1 MADTFKQEVY
11 DALLAVVETGAFPT
25 VTYTN
30 PTGGQLF
37 PRMVVD
43 DMDLAVPKQFEAN
56 EIAFTMI
63 DGKEKMEADRKRVIQ
78 TVRWEVH
85 IGFNEQV
92 APERFLEAFS
102 RTVPAT
108 AEHRQFDLVLV
119 DAEVSHPPR
128 REPSHGTFLIL
139 TVEAQPTPVRTV

>member
-11 DALLAVVETGAFPT
+11 DALLSIVETGAFPT
-25 VTYTN
+25 ITYTN

-37 PRMVVD
+37 PRMIVD
-43 DMDLAVPKQFEAN
+43 DTDLAQPKQFEAN

-63 DGKEKMEADRKRVIQ
+63 DAKEKMEADRARVVS

-92 APERFLEAFS
+92 APERFLEAFT
-102 RTVPAT
+102 RTIAANVDR
-108 AEHRQFDLVLV
+108 RQFDLVLL

-128 REPSHGTFLIL
+128 KEPSHGTFLVL
-139 TVEAQPTPVRTV
+139 TVEAQPAPVRTV